1 MKSMRDIFWDEIYE
15 RARLD
20 RNIMLVAAD
29 MGAPA
34 LDKFRR
40 DLQSQFINTGIA
52 EQNAISIAAGLAL
65 SGKKVF
71 VYAIAPFITYR
82 CYDQTKVM
90 LSGMNIPVT
99 LVGIGAG
106 FSYDDSGPTHHTV
119 EDISVM
125 RILPHMTVHTPYTA
139 DQTKFIANFS
149 CDMKTPNYVRL
160 DRQHCPDFKLEN
172 LGYMKGFSI
181 VKPLQKFNIVSIG
194 NLTSIAIE
202 AVDILQ
208 KEGIN
213 VGIVNLFAIP
223 CVDDAFSSIL
233 KNTDQIMTVEEH
245 TLPGGL
251 GSYILE
257 SISDLHLPLAVKRIG
272 LDFSEGYCYEY
283 GGRARIDQKYGL
295 SVAKIVETVKS
306 LM

>member
-1 MKSMRDIFWDEIYE
+1 MKSMRDIFWNEIYE

-20 RNIMLVAAD
+20 RNIILVSAD

-40 DLQSQFINTGIA
+40 DLQAQFVNTGIA

-71 VYAIAPFITYR
+71 AYAIAPFITYR

-99 LVGIGAG
+99 LVGIGSG
-106 FSYDDSGPTHHTV
+106 FSYEESGPTHHTV

-139 DQTKFIANFS
+139 DQTKFVANFS

-160 DRQHCPDFKLEN
+160 DRQHCSDLKLEN
-172 LGYMKGFSI
+172 SEYPKGFSI
-181 VKPLQKFNIVSIG
+181 LKPLQKLNIVSIG

-202 AVDILQ
+202 AADLLQ
-208 KEGIN
+208 KERIN
-213 VGIVNLFAIP
+213 IGVVNLFAIP
-223 CVDDAFSSIL
+223 CVDEAFVSIL
-233 KNTDQIMTVEEH
+233 RNSDQIITVEEH
-245 TLPGGL
+245 TLPGGF

-257 SISDLHLPLAVKRIG
+257 SVSDLHLPVAVRRYG
-272 LDFSEGYCYEY
+272 LDLSEGYCYEY
-283 GGRARIDQKYGL
+283 GGRIKMDQKYGL

-306 LM
+306 MV